1 MRADESPAAE
11 LLLAME
17 AEMAQLY
24 DGLDLRSDTMPSA
37 TATDFAAPGGVFL
50 VGWLDD
56 RPVACGGVKD
66 LHVDGAC
73 EIKRMYVTPQ
83 ARGGTVGRDL
93 LAALEAAAAGLGYRV
108 VRLDTG
114 PRQPGVAR
122 MYRAAGYRDIANFNG
137 NPVATYFGEKPLT
150 D

>member
-93 LAALEAAAAGLGYRV
+93 LAALEAAAAGSATASCGWTPVPANQAWRGC
-108 VRLDTG
+108 TG
-114 PRQPGVAR
+114 RP
-122 MYRAAGYRDIANFNG
+122 
-137 NPVATYFGEKPLT
+137 ATATSPTSTATRSPPTSGRSR
-150 D
+150 